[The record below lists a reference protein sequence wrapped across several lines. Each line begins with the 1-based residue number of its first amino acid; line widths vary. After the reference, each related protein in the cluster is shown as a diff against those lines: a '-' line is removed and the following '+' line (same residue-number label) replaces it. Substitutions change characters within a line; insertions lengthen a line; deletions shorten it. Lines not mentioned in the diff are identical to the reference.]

1 MCKLQVAFLTTFSI
15 FRTASAADAA
25 TARGS
30 FRIEYGS
37 GRLMTRKKQ
46 RQIEKPR
53 FPPGLLFFLALGC
66 SAGLLPNLH
75 HFGPFWNLVLPNL
88 HHFERPFENGLL
100 SSAGSA
106 FQPPWVCSPSIG
118 KPRESGTGFR
128 VQVGLIVFCI
138 CRLAFGRILRF
149 QGTQCWPSSWLVGL

>member
-1 MCKLQVAFLTTFSI
+1 
-15 FRTASAADAA
+15 
-25 TARGS
+25 
-30 FRIEYGS
+30 
-37 GRLMTRKKQ
+37 MTRKNQ

-66 SAGLLPNLH
+66 SGGLLHFLH
-75 HFGPFWNLVLPNL
+75 TFWDGLLQFLLHLGPPFG
-88 HHFERPFENGLL
+88 NGLL

-106 FQPPWVCSPSIG
+106 FQPHWVCSPSIG
-118 KPRESGTGFR
+118 KPRESGTGFP